1 MVGPILKMALL
12 AAGLALAPLGDAAAQ
27 GAAPAKPEGKPEMRE
42 GCPGLIA
49 SRSPLFQPA
58 SMRLAA
64 LNADQ
69 MRITYVGHATF
80 LLESPQLVRIA
91 TDYND
96 YVRPLVTPDVVTVSI
111 METPKHN
118 KAKGGVLFSE
128 RAAKK

>member
-12 AAGLALAPLGDAAAQ
+12 AGGLALAPLSDAAAQ

-96 YVRPLVTPDVVTVSI
+96 YAGRW
-111 METPKHN
+111 
-118 KAKGGVLFSE
+118 
-128 RAAKK
+128 